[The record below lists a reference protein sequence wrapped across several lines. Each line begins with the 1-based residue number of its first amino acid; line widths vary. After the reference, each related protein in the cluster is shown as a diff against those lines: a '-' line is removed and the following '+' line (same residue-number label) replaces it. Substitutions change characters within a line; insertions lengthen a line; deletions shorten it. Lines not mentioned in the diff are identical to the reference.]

1 MLAGS
6 VALFALDRFLTK
18 IGLGKRDE
26 RVSKTDAPQ
35 ASQPRPQTP
44 ASASRTHTPTPAAP
58 TPPRSDFA
66 SSAFAAASAGM
77 QYERQIDETTDL
89 STLTDQEIMRLMEGM
104 DASVM
109 NKPLITGPVH
119 LLAIKGEYLNG
130 STEVLRKLEW
140 LQDNGWDQVWRARG
154 DGDCFYR
161 SFTLAYL
168 LRILYSPT
176 RSDDASKALKAVHDT
191 MPTMASVGFQQDLV
205 DEFVEPL
212 ISIISSLVDP
222 PPGHE
227 PTEFS
232 LLEVLQDPEKS
243 NSIVVALRLMTAAYI
258 RTHPDNF
265 APFLF
270 SPSTLEPVS
279 PEQFCREEVEP
290 CGKEADH
297 AQIMALA
304 AALAVPVRVAYL
316 DRSEVSTDVINWVEF
331 GNAAVNDESSLTLL
345 YRPGHFDV
353 VTKDQMVEALAR
365 SSGQAGPSGVH
376 AGASGSAPSGLA
388 PSGAAPSG
396 TAPSGSA
403 SEPSASSSTV
413 LTEQVPSSDNEDAPA
428 QSAVTATNVTLSQEA
443 PPPVPQPAAVF
454 RSAP

>member
-1 MLAGS
+1 M
-6 VALFALDRFLTK
+6 K
-18 IGLGKRDE
+18 
-26 RVSKTDAPQ
+26 
-35 ASQPRPQTP
+35 
-44 ASASRTHTPTPAAP
+44 
-58 TPPRSDFA
+58 
-66 SSAFAAASAGM
+66 
-77 QYERQIDETTDL
+77 YERQIDETTDL

-130 STEVLRKLEW
+130 SAEVLRKLEW

-168 LRILYSPT
+168 LRILYAPSRT
-176 RSDDASKALKAVHDT
+176 DDASRALKAVHDT
-191 MPTMASVGFQQDLV
+191 MPMMASVGFQQDLV

-212 ISIISSLVDP
+212 ISVISTFVSQP
-222 PPGHE
+222 AGSE

-232 LLEVLQDPEKS
+232 ILEVLQDAEKS

-258 RTHPDNF
+258 RTHPDDF

-270 SPSTLEPVS
+270 SPATLEPVT

-304 AALAVPVRVAYL
+304 AALAVPIRVAYL
-316 DRSEVSTDVINWVEF
+316 DRSEVSSDVINWVEF
-331 GNAAVNDESSLTLL
+331 GGAAAADESRPLTLL

-353 VTKDQMVEALAR
+353 VTKDQMGEVLAR
-365 SSGQAGPSGVH
+365 DSDNGAHAAGPSASQAGPSGSQVGYSDSQ
-376 AGASGSAPSGLA
+376 AG
-388 PSGAAPSG
+388 
-396 TAPSGSA
+396 PSGSPTEHA
-403 SEPSASSSTV
+403 AEPSSSAP
-413 LTEQVPSSDNEDAPA
+413 LHTESKSLQEQSAAAILPSETAPNHAEAPA
-428 QSAVTATNVTLSQEA
+428 SAEA
-443 PPPVPQPAAVF
+443 PPPVPPPPAAF
-454 RSAP
+454 QPNAQ

>member
-1 MLAGS
+1 
-6 VALFALDRFLTK
+6 
-18 IGLGKRDE
+18 
-26 RVSKTDAPQ
+26 
-35 ASQPRPQTP
+35 
-44 ASASRTHTPTPAAP
+44 
-58 TPPRSDFA
+58 
-66 SSAFAAASAGM
+66 M

-168 LRILYSPT
+168 LHILYSST
-176 RSDDASKALKAVHDT
+176 RSDDASKALKAIHDT

-222 PPGHE
+222 PPGQE

-258 RTHPDNF
+258 RTHPDDF

-331 GNAAVNDESSLTLL
+331 GNAAANDESSLTLL

-365 SSGQAGPSGVH
+365 SSGHAGPSGVH
-376 AGASGSAPSGLA
+376 AGPSGSAPSGSA
-388 PSGAAPSG
+388 PSGSAPSGSASSGTAPSG
-396 TAPSGSA
+396 TAPFGSA

-413 LTEQVPSSDNEDAPA
+413 PTERVSSSDEDAPA
-428 QSAVTATNVTLSQEA
+428 QSAVSATNVPLSQEA

-454 RSAP
+454 QSAP

>member
-1 MLAGS
+1 
-6 VALFALDRFLTK
+6 
-18 IGLGKRDE
+18 
-26 RVSKTDAPQ
+26 
-35 ASQPRPQTP
+35 
-44 ASASRTHTPTPAAP
+44 
-58 TPPRSDFA
+58 
-66 SSAFAAASAGM
+66 M

-130 STEVLRKLEW
+130 SAEVLRKLEW
-140 LQDNGWDQVWRARG
+140 LHDNGWDQVWRARG

-161 SFTLAYL
+161 SFTLAYIL
-168 LRILYSPT
+168 GILYSPT
-176 RSDDASKALKAVHDT
+176 RSDDASKALKAVYDT
-191 MPTMASVGFQQDLV
+191 MSSMHAVGFQQDLV

-212 ISIISSLVDP
+212 VTVISTLVDP

-258 RTHPDNF
+258 RTHPEDF

-270 SPSTLEPVS
+270 SPTTLEPVT

-304 AALAVPVRVAYL
+304 AALAVPIRVAYL
-316 DRSEVSTDVINWVEF
+316 DRSEVGTGDVINWVEF
-331 GNAAVNDESSLTLL
+331 GSDAATDESRALTLL

-353 VTKDQMVEALAR
+353 VTKDQIVVALAR
-365 SSGQAGPSGVH
+365 DNGHQAQPVH
-376 AGASGSAPSGLA
+376 GTTGSAAPGSAPSASA
-388 PSGAAPSG
+388 PESM
-396 TAPSGSA
+396 PSGSA
-403 SEPSASSSTV
+403 REPESSSTATEPASSSDQP
-413 LTEQVPSSDNEDAPA
+413 EDVPSEPVAPVQAAPTHSSD
-428 QSAVTATNVTLSQEA
+428 EA
-443 PPPVPQPAAVF
+443 PPPVPEPVSGAG
-454 RSAP
+454 RSGT